1 MATKKVERGV
11 IWFPTGEVLAV
22 RPADGVKFSLEEL
35 QTAIGGYVE
44 TMIPATRGHRVYVNE
59 EGIII
64 NEEGAVKRLPL
75 NPRTWEFADRRVYV
89 DLNGYAQTWLVAGN
103 AIEVFRLDVEEA
115 VKTDGG
121 RAHFLQVGGAS

>member
-35 QTAIGGYVE
+35 QTAVGGYVE

-59 EGIII
+59 EGVI
-64 NEEGAVKRLPL
+64 KRLPL

-115 VKTDGG
+115 AKTDGG
-121 RAHFLQVGGAS
+121 RVSCKQAVRS

>member
-35 QTAIGGYVE
+35 QTAVGGYIE

-59 EGIII
+59 EG
-64 NEEGAVKRLPL
+64 GVKRLPL

-89 DLNGYAQTWLVAGN
+89 DLNGYAQTWLVAGD
-103 AIEVFRLDVEEA
+103 AIEVFKLGVEEA
-115 VKTDGG
+115 AKTDGG
-121 RAHFLQVGGAS
+121 RVSCKQAVRS

>member
-1 MATKKVERGV
+1 MTVKKVERGV
-11 IWFPTGEVLAV
+11 IWFPTGGVLAV
-22 RPADGVKFSLEEL
+22 RPADGVKFSSEEL
-35 QTAIGGYVE
+35 QTAVGGYIE
-44 TMIPATRGHRVYVNE
+44 TMIPATRGHRVYV
-59 EGIII
+59 

-121 RAHFLQVGGAS
+121 RAHFLQAGGAS